1 MSAHRRC
8 TRVCWTLLAAGLAA
22 SSAAADVAVEQI
34 RVPTYRGVEAF
45 LVEAPGA
52 ARSAARRV
60 NADLAGKDG
69 AAPGPT
75 GGYEVTSTVIV
86 RAGEAWAARAGAEA
100 FESLPGYWRV
110 EAGSVREAAAVA
122 AALRGEAG
130 VIEAYVD
137 VRVPQPLRTLPDD
150 PNVPQ
155 QWHLSNDVL
164 PGADLNIAPAWKAGY
179 TGAGV
184 TIGIVEDGWHVT
196 HPDLAANFHSA
207 ASQSGTGTTSH
218 GTSVAGC
225 AAAAGGNGIGGVGSA
240 YGARVSKLYRGTNAA
255 NAAAFLYRNDL
266 NHVKNNSWGPIDNA
280 TVSVMASV
288 ERDALAHTVVSG
300 RGGLGTVHIW
310 AAGNGGDRQDR
321 VDYDPYASSRYTIA
335 VGSIDDDDDRSYY
348 SEPGASVMVAAP
360 SSGTPG
366 VNRGVATT
374 SGPSGYTTGFG
385 GTSAAAPLAAG
396 VVALMLEAR
405 PELTWRDV
413 QHVLIESARRC
424 DPGSAG
430 WETNGAGRWVS
441 YDYGFGAIDAAAA
454 VGLAQSWA
462 LVGPE
467 VSVQTPEQAVDA
479 AIPDADPAG
488 VERTIV
494 VEEAVRLEA
503 VEVEVTALHPFIG
516 DLRIEL
522 TGPSG
527 TGSVFTLPRFD
538 PQDDYVGHVFTSVRH
553 WGESSA
559 GAWTLRVSDEQAGDA
574 GTWVSWRLRLYG
586 TEIAGGCVAD
596 WDGDGAVSSNDISAF
611 LGSWLASVQGGTLEG
626 DFDGSGAVNSNDISA
641 FLAAWLG
648 EVGGGC

>member
-1 MSAHRRC
+1 MSVHRR
-8 TRVCWTLLAAGLAA
+8 RARLCWTLLVAGLAA
-22 SSAAADVAVEQI
+22 SSAAGDVAVEQI
-34 RVPTYRGVEAF
+34 RVPTHRGMEVF

-60 NADLAGKDG
+60 NLDLVGKDG
-69 AAPGPT
+69 VAPEPT
-75 GGYEVTSTVIV
+75 AGYEVTSTVIV
-86 RAGEAWAARAGAEA
+86 RAGEGWAGRAGAAA
-100 FESLPGYWRV
+100 FESLPGYWKV
-110 EAGSVREAAAVA
+110 EAGSVREAAALAV
-122 AALRGEAG
+122 ALRGEAG

-137 VRVPQPLRTLPDD
+137 MRVPQPLRTLPDD

-155 QWHLSNDVL
+155 QWHLSNGVL
-164 PGADLNIAPAWKAGY
+164 PGVDLNVAPVWKEGY
-179 TGAGV
+179 TGAGI
-184 TIGIVEDGWHVT
+184 TIGIIEDGWHVT
-196 HPDLAANFHSA
+196 HPDLAANFHNA
-207 ASQSGTGTTSH
+207 ASQAGTGTTNH

-240 YGARVSKLYRGTNAA
+240 YGARVSKLYRGTSAA
-255 NAAAFLYRNDL
+255 NAAAFMYRNDL

-280 TVSVMASV
+280 TAWVMASV
-288 ERDALAHTVVSG
+288 ERDALAQAVISG
-300 RGGLGTVHIW
+300 RGGLGTIHIW

-335 VGSIDDDDDRSYY
+335 VGAIDDDDDRSYY
-348 SEPGASVMVAAP
+348 SEPGSSVLVVAP

-366 VNRGVATT
+366 VNRGVVTT

-430 WETNGAGRWVS
+430 WEMNGAGRWVS
-441 YDYGFGAIDAAAA
+441 YDYGFGAVDAAAA
-454 VGLAQSWA
+454 VELAQTWA

-467 VSVQTPEQAVDA
+467 VMVETPEQVVGA
-479 AIPDADPAG
+479 AIPDADAAG

-503 VEVEVTALHPFIG
+503 VEVELTALHPFIG

-522 TGPSG
+522 TAPSG
-527 TGSVFTLPRFD
+527 TGSVFALPRAD
-538 PQDDYVGHVFTSVRH
+538 PQDDYVGYVFTSVRH

-559 GAWTLRVSDEQAGDA
+559 GAWTLRIADERAGDV

-586 TEIAGGCVAD
+586 TEMAGGCVAD
-596 WDGDGAVSSNDISAF
+596 RDGDGQVNSNDISAF
-611 LGSWLASVQGGTLEG
+611 LSQWLTSVQEGTLEG
-626 DFDGSGAVNSNDISA
+626 DFDGDGAVNSNDISA
-641 FLAAWLG
+641 FLAAWLA